1 MAKPIVAIV
10 GRPNVGK
17 SLLFN
22 KLTGRRMAIVEDTPG
37 VTRDRIYGDCEWNG
51 RSFLLVD
58 TGGIEPGTGS
68 EMLKFMRRQA
78 EIAIETA
85 TVIVMVVDV
94 TVGLTAADAEV
105 ASMLKRS
112 KKPVVLAVNKCDQTG
127 GVNPESYEFYSLGLG
142 DPIEVSA
149 VHGHGTGDLLDACV
163 EQFPEDELWL
173 LMGTDM
179 FLTVQN
185 WYQPERI
192 FQYAGVAAFSRSLE
206 DSQEMFDQ
214 QSEYLRET
222 FTARTTVIDLPQVT
236 EIASRDLRRMLA
248 SEWTGGNV
256 DPGQFLWTPVY
267 GYILREHLFGTKADL
282 SKLSDKHL
290 RAVSYSM
297 VKAKRLPHIKGIEET
312 AVALAKFWGVDEE
325 MARRAAILHD
335 CTKYWE
341 LEPQLATCE
350 KYGVA
355 LDELEQTSVKLLHSK
370 TGAALAEHVFCEPK
384 EECEAIFSHTTGKAG
399 MTKLDKILYLA
410 DYMEP
415 TRDFDGV
422 EELRR
427 LVWEDLDQAMILGLE
442 MSIEELK
449 ERGVPVHRNTLAAL
463 EDLQRRQQ

>member
-1 MAKPIVAIV
+1 M
-10 GRPNVGK
+10 
-17 SLLFN
+17 
-22 KLTGRRMAIVEDTPG
+22 
-37 VTRDRIYGDCEWNG
+37 
-51 RSFLLVD
+51 
-58 TGGIEPGTGS
+58 
-68 EMLKFMRRQA
+68 
-78 EIAIETA
+78 
-85 TVIVMVVDV
+85 
-94 TVGLTAADAEV
+94 
-105 ASMLKRS
+105 
-112 KKPVVLAVNKCDQTG
+112 
-127 GVNPESYEFYSLGLG
+127 
-142 DPIEVSA
+142 
-149 VHGHGTGDLLDACV
+149 
-163 EQFPEDELWL
+163 
-173 LMGTDM
+173 
-179 FLTVQN
+179 
-185 WYQPERI
+185 
-192 FQYAGVAAFSRSLE
+192 AAFSRSLE

-355 LDELEQTSVKLLHSK
+355 L
-370 TGAALAEHVFCEPK
+370 AEHVFCEPK

>member
-1 MAKPIVAIV
+1 MKIGIYGGTFNPPHLGHMAAAKAAVAAL
-10 GRPNVGK
+10 GLDK
-17 SLLFN
+17 LL
-22 KLTGRRMAIVEDTPG
+22 LIPAAIPPHKALPSDTPAPEHRLAMVEKWADGMGAG
-37 VTRDRIYGDCEWNG
+37 V
-51 RSFLLVD
+51 
-58 TGGIEPGTGS
+58 
-68 EMLKFMRRQA
+68 
-78 EIAIETA
+78 
-85 TVIVMVVDV
+85 
-94 TVGLTAADAEV
+94 
-105 ASMLKRS
+105 
-112 KKPVVLAVNKCDQTG
+112 
-127 GVNPESYEFYSLGLG
+127 
-142 DPIEVSA
+142 EVSA
-149 VHGHGTGDLLDACV
+149 LELEREGKSYTSDTLRAIRQTYPDA
-163 EQFPEDELWL
+163 ELWL

-185 WYQPERI
+185 WYQQERI

-222 FTARTTVIDLPQVT
+222 FAARTTVIDLPQVT

-312 AVALAKFWGVDEE
+312 AVALAKCWGVDEE

>member
-1 MAKPIVAIV
+1 MKIGIYGGTFDPPHLGHMEAAKAALDQLGLDRLLIIPDREPPHKDLAAEAATPQQRLDMAALMADGLGPRAEASDLEL
-10 GRPNVGK
+10 RREGK
-17 SLLFN
+17 SY
-22 KLTGRRMAIVEDTPG
+22 TADTVE
-37 VTRDRIYGDCEWNG
+37 E
-51 RSFLLVD
+51 L
-58 TGGIEPGTGS
+58 
-68 EMLKFMRRQA
+68 
-78 EIAIETA
+78 
-85 TVIVMVVDV
+85 
-94 TVGLTAADAEV
+94 
-105 ASMLKRS
+105 
-112 KKPVVLAVNKCDQTG
+112 
-127 GVNPESYEFYSLGLG
+127 
-142 DPIEVSA
+142 
-149 VHGHGTGDLLDACV
+149 H

-222 FTARTTVIDLPQVT
+222 FAARTTVIDLPQVT

-370 TGAALAEHVFCEPK
+370 TGAAVAKDRFGVSQEIYD
-384 EECEAIFSHTTGKAG
+384 AIYYHTTGKAA
-399 MTKLDKILYLA
+399 MTLLEKIIYLA
-410 DYMEP
+410 DYIEP
-415 TRDFDGV
+415 SRSFPGV

-427 LVWEDLDQAMILGLE
+427 AVHADLNRGLYE
-442 MSIEELK
+442 ALRDSIRELH
-449 ERGVPVHRNTLAAL
+449 GYGSPVHPHTQEAL
-463 EDLQRRQQ
+463 EYITKEIGGTES